1 MQITKTAAQ
10 REEKEKSVEFHGK
23 KIKKVE
29 NMNEVNGK
37 LLKSARTDDAVYE
50 GVCVVPQID
59 YILVHD
65 PKRDSEGW
73 G

>member
-1 MQITKTAAQ
+1 
-10 REEKEKSVEFHGK
+10 
-23 KIKKVE
+23 
-29 NMNEVNGK
+29 MNEVNGK

-50 GVCVVPQID
+50 GVCAVPQID

-65 PKRDSEGW
+65 PKRESEGW